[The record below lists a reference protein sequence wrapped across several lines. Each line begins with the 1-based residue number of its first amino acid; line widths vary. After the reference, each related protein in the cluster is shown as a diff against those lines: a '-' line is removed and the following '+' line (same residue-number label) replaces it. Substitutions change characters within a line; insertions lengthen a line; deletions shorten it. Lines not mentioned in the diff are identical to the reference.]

1 MYIIKKGLVF
11 RISLISKKA
20 KSPNRKMGIEYQFSE
35 KAIQTANKLMK
46 IRQCKLQQW
55 DTISYPLNWKK
66 IWILIMPSVHYWK
79 ESIFILKKKPLE
91 NIIATFNKAEDR
103 HSLLPINFN
112 SKYIQKCHT
121 CTQENVYKDVHCNIV
136 HNS

>member
-1 MYIIKKGLVF
+1 MQITTMRYHFISIKLEKNLNSDNAKCTLLEGKYI
-11 RISLISKKA
+11 
-20 KSPNRKMGIEYQFSE
+20 Y
-35 KAIQTANKLMK
+35 
-46 IRQCKLQQW
+46 
-55 DTISYPLNWKK
+55 
-66 IWILIMPSVHYWK
+66 
-79 ESIFILKKKPLE
+79 LKKKPLE